1 MEIEVGLDD
10 RRTNIR
16 RLIYIPGSGYQI
28 VKTLASLRS
37 DYQILLGCNDVHD
50 GEIAASSLGAPVN
63 VNPIQLDLSNDQSID
78 HAVKAV
84 EQHFGRIDIL
94 INNASFTG
102 QETAHHDSSCRKT
115 WQQVFDTNVVGTALL
130 TDHCISLLEHSSS
143 PKIIFIS
150 DASASSSQ
158 VLKAGLSKPTAAQ
171 SSIAL
176 SSSMAA
182 VNRIAVHYAT
192 QYPKIRVNVSAASS
206 DPTTIEEGDLGDGFD
221 ASDAIRLA
229 TEKGGDTATFTS
241 KDGTLSW

>member
-1 MEIEVGLDD
+1 M
-10 RRTNIR
+10 
-16 RLIYIPGSGYQI
+16 
-28 VKTLASLRS
+28 
-37 DYQILLGCNDVHD
+37 HD

-78 HAVKAV
+78 HAVKAI
-84 EQHFGRIDIL
+84 EQHFGRIDVL
-94 INNASFTG
+94 INNAVTTSQEPAHEDLSFR
-102 QETAHHDSSCRKT
+102 ET
-115 WQQVFDTNVVGTALL
+115 WQRVLNTNVVGTAIL
-130 TDHCISLLEHSSS
+130 TEHCMSLLEHSSS

-158 VLKAGLSKPTAAQ
+158 ALKAGSTQSTSAQ